1 MGTLLW
7 WLGASGCP
15 PAQPI
20 PGRAASLPLP
30 ANSLDGISGPRRADR
45 AARTPLRRLGGLR
58 VATATATSGSR
69 GSAKSAR
76 PVRGRAREPLP
87 DSLLGRTCCQGSGGR
102 PGSPR
107 NVASPASGSAFEPWA
122 PPRALRRRFS
132 VALGNSH
139 FRERV
144 PFSPRPPSPR
154 PDRVYLLLLA
164 TATSGRRC
172 SFPQS
177 PRPVPAPR
185 ALEPRVPASRQPLVG
200 DFRRPPWFCCM

>member
-7 WLGASGCP
+7 GLGASGCP
-15 PAQPI
+15 PPQPI

-30 ANSLDGISGPRRADR
+30 ANSLDRISGPRRADR
-45 AARTPLRRLGGLR
+45 AARTPLRLVGLR

-87 DSLLGRTCCQGSGGR
+87 DSLLGRTCCPGSGGR

-107 NVASPASGSAFEPWA
+107 TVASAASGSAFEPWA
-122 PPRALRRRFS
+122 PPRALRPRFS

-144 PFSPRPPSPR
+144 PFFPLPPHRAQTVFLCCSWQQPLPGEGAVSPSAPAPSQHRERSNPGFRPPGNR
-154 PDRVYLLLLA
+154 
-164 TATSGRRC
+164 
-172 SFPQS
+172 
-177 PRPVPAPR
+177 
-185 ALEPRVPASRQPLVG
+185 
-200 DFRRPPWFCCM
+200 